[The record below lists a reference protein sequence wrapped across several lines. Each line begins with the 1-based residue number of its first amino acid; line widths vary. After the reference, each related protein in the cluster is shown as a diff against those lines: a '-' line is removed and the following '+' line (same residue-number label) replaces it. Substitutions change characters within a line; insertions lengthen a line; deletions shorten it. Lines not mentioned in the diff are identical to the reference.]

1 MGKRCVLKNLYNNED
16 HTVMLVGKLGRIILH
31 YSLGH
36 PCCLAAGNIGMK
48 MVGSWE
54 KGFLWVYL

>member
-1 MGKRCVLKNLYNNED
+1 
-16 HTVMLVGKLGRIILH
+16 MLVGKLGRIILH